1 MMIVQNQGIPRGT
14 SGVRG
19 SLIIHFRVIYP
30 YLLTREEIKVIQY
43 HFGPESSDL
52 IDFIHYQADLRLRRD
67 SDELG
72 YTLLFEEFLYSTQS
86 SVSRTCLCAIPF
98 FLVYNKHT

>member
-1 MMIVQNQGIPRGT
+1 MILQNQGVPRGS

-19 SLIIHFRVIYP
+19 SLILHFRICYP
-30 YLLTREEIKVIQY
+30 YLLTREEMRVIQH
-43 HFGPESSDL
+43 HFGPESNDL
-52 IDFIHYQADLRLRRD
+52 IDYIHYQADLRLRRD

-72 YTLLFEEFLYSTQS
+72 YALSFEEFLYSSQS

-98 FLVYNKHT
+98 SLV